1 MGSMQKRTFFDQ
13 WHRIAAMRVGLRAGV
28 TVRLHHYGGEPW
40 YVLYE
45 AAHCGFFRIRPE
57 HHALVMGLSPEMTLD
72 RYWRQA
78 VERNPEHTPG
88 QQEFYELITKL
99 YQGNLLHIE
108 GGVDEDKL
116 AARPERK
123 KKKPLPARIAEL
135 LFFRVPL
142 WDPEP
147 WLRRNVGW
155 IRGVYSPPVMLAV
168 AVLFAFA
175 LYVFMLNS
183 DRAMLQSSTVL
194 QLSNAIPLYFAI
206 FGSHVIH
213 EMSHAMVCKYHGGH
227 VRTMGVMFLLF
238 TPLPYVDLTASWAF
252 RDRLHR
258 AYVGAAGMFADLV
271 TCSIATIIWANSPP
285 GMINELSYNLMLV
298 TAAYTV
304 FFNINPLM
312 RFDGYYVLSDLA
324 DVPNLH
330 EQANN
335 AFQRF
340 WRRTILRRQDP
351 EDALVSGRKQL
362 GLFSFFVL
370 SNIYRIIIMVGIV
383 IFVADQYFGLGLLV
397 AVALMVTTFVNP
409 LKKPWQSLRDPAFM
423 ARHQGLVRW
432 MGGSALV
439 VVLAIAFVPLPYSQ
453 RLHGVLETELLTRV
467 YAATNGIVEQV
478 MVQPGDWVT
487 EGQVVLTMRNP
498 EMEMER
504 RAVEAQLAR
513 VETELNRAFTEGSQL
528 VEPLMQ
534 RKAALAVRFAYLD
547 AQQEALVIRALHA
560 GRWVGEQP
568 LLRMESWVARGHE
581 FGSIA
586 EEGRYVFLGIVRQES
601 ATELGALASDRMTL
615 WVEGARGFDQPLS
628 GLTVTPYS
636 QDQLPSA
643 ALGAIAGNDGVA
655 ISMDDPQGR
664 KALEKF
670 FLIKAWATDDLR
682 EAVSGPVQGRSGWI
696 RVELPPRSLGT
707 RLFQSAQQFLQRRYA
722 I

>member
-1 MGSMQKRTFFDQ
+1 MQKRTFFDQ
-13 WHRIAAMRVGLRAGV
+13 WHRIAAMRVGLRPGV

-155 IRGVYSPPVMLAV
+155 IRWVYSPQAMLLV
-168 AVLFAFA
+168 CLLFALA

-183 DRAMLQSSTVL
+183 ERAMIQSSTVL
-194 QLSNAIPLYFAI
+194 QLSNAIPLYLAI

-213 EMSHAMVCKYHGGH
+213 ELSHAMVCKYHGGH

-238 TPLPYVDLTASWAF
+238 TPLPYVDLTSSWAF
-252 RDRLHR
+252 RDRIQR
-258 AYVGAAGMFADLV
+258 AYVGAAGMFADLI
-271 TCSIATIIWANSPP
+271 TCSLATLIWANSPP
-285 GMINELSYNLMLV
+285 GLINELTYNLMLV

-312 RFDGYYVLSDLA
+312 RFDGYYVLSDLT
-324 DVPNLH
+324 DTPNLH

-340 WRRTILRRQDP
+340 WRRLVLRRHDP
-351 EDALVSGRKQL
+351 EDDLVSTGKHV
-362 GLFSFFVL
+362 GLMSFFVL
-370 SNIYRIIIMVGIV
+370 SNVYRIIIMVGIV
-383 IFVADQYFGLGLLV
+383 VFVADQYFGLGLLV
-397 AVALMVTTFVNP
+397 AVALLVTTFVNP
-409 LKKPWQSLRDPAFM
+409 LKKPWHALRDPAFM
-423 ARHQGLVRW
+423 ARHQSLVRW
-432 MGGSALV
+432 LGGSALALV
-439 VVLAIAFVPLPYSQ
+439 LVVLFVPLPYSQ
-453 RLHGVLETELLTRV
+453 RLHGVLETEQLTRV

-478 MVQPGDWVT
+478 MVEPGDWVT
-487 EGQVVLTMRNP
+487 EGQVLLSMRNP
-498 EMEMER
+498 EMELER
-504 RAVEAQLAR
+504 NAVQAQLMR
-513 VETELNRAFTEGSQL
+513 VETELNQAFTEGGQL
-528 VEPLMQ
+528 VEPLLQ
-534 RKAALAVRFAYLD
+534 RKAALLVRLAYIETQRD
-547 AQQEALVIRALHA
+547 GLVIRAPHA

-568 LLRMESWVARGHE
+568 LLRMDSWVARGHE

-601 ATELGALASDRMTL
+601 ATELGALSPDRMTL
-615 WVEGARGFDQPLS
+615 WLEGARGRDHLVS

-655 ISMDDPQGR
+655 IAMDDPEGR
-664 KALEKF
+664 KALESF
-670 FLIKAWATDDLR
+670 FLIKAWASEDLSQ
-682 EAVSGPVQGRSGWI
+682 AVVGPVQGRSGWI
-696 RVELPPRSLGT
+696 RVELSPRSLGT
-707 RLFQSAQQFLQRRYA
+707 RLFQGAQQFLQRRYA